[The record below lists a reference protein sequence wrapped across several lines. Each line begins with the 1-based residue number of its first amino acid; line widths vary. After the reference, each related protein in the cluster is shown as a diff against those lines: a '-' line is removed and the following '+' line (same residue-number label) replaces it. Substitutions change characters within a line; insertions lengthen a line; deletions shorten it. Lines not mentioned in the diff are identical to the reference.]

1 MKAYLVTP
9 STVFGLQKTA
19 FVDAG
24 IQNTH
29 SIQIPWLIR
38 AALGRGQA
46 GMVGKGLSIWN
57 AVHVEDTADLYIVL
71 YDAIVKN
78 PATVGHGRDGYYFAE
93 NGEYSWYEVSK
104 EIGKA
109 MVELGL
115 SKSEE
120 PTTFTTEELI
130 KYWGFEVCL
139 SPMWKTSRYLTA
151 NIQWLGN
158 LWGTNARGRATHSR
172 SLGWKPKH
180 TIADFLVSVKPEVEF
195 YAKQK

>member
-1 MKAYLVTP
+1 MKHLFNFRWTTGYVKAYLVTP

-29 SIQIPWLIR
+29 SIQVPWLIR

-71 YDAIVKN
+71 HDAIAKN
-78 PATVGHGRDGYYFAE
+78 PAAVGHGRDGYYFAE

-104 EIGKA
+104 AIGKA

-120 PTTFTTEELI
+120 PTTFTSEELVQ
-130 KYWGFEVCL
+130 YWGFEVRFVPPSCRV
-139 SPMWKTSRYLTA
+139 SQHLTA
-151 NIQWLGN
+151 SN
-158 LWGTNARGRATHSR
+158 
-172 SLGWKPKH
+172 
-180 TIADFLVSVKPEVEF
+180 
-195 YAKQK
+195 